1 MGMNLTGSKVKGF
14 AQGAHSADQP
24 TQSDKPIG
32 PEPNSTTADPVKKDG
47 GA

>member
-1 MGMNLTGSKVKGF
+1 MAMNLNQGKVKGF

-24 TQSDKPIG
+24 TQSDKPVG
-32 PEPNSTTADPVKKDG
+32 PFPNSPTADPVKKDG